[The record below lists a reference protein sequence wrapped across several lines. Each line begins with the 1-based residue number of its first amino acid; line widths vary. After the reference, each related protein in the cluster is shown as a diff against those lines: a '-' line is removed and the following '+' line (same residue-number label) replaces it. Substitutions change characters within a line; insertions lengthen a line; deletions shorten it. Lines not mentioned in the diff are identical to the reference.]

1 MFKLLYKIA
10 AVTYN
15 FLDMFGLYTAVFAFT
30 SAGIASLISGG
41 DNDG

>member
-15 FLDMFGLYTAVFAFT
+15 FLDMFSLYTAVFVFT
-30 SAGIASLISGG
+30 GVGLASLISGG

>member
-15 FLDMFGLYTAVFAFT
+15 FLDMFSLYTAVFAFT
-30 SAGIASLISGG
+30 SAGIVHFLRGG